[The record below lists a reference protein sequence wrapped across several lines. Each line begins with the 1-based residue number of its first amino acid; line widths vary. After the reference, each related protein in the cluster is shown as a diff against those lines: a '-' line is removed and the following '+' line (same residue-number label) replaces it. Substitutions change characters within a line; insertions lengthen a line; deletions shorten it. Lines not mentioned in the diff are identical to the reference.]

1 MDLSKEFAQVQKS
14 ADKQM
19 RLYSDL
25 KLHRAIDL
33 ICESNPALMKGDLKK
48 TLSNGGLF
56 YLCFQDKCKNPAT
69 KKGYCEQHL
78 QKTRYQMMEEEANL
92 KGRHNKFLV

>member
-1 MDLSKEFAQVQKS
+1 MSKEFAQVQKI
-14 ADKQM
+14 AEKQM

-25 KLHRAIDL
+25 KLNRAIDL

-48 TLSNGGLF
+48 TLVDGGLF
-56 YLCFQDKCKNPAT
+56 YLCSQDKCKNPSV
-69 KKGYCEQHL
+69 KRGFCEQHL

-92 KGRHNKFLV
+92 KGRVNKFLV